1 MIDASRVTESVVTAA
16 GAVTPALLVMDI
28 SDLNWP
34 AIALAS
40 IVAGVA
46 GLVASVSA
54 GIRAPEETRYTW
66 RMAVVDFAVG
76 ATAGMLM
83 FALASS
89 QELSGEL
96 KLALMVASGWS
107 GQWAL
112 DRGKRLISRVF
123 PS

>member
-1 MIDASRVTESVVTAA
+1 MTVSSRAAEAVVTAA
-16 GAVTPALLVMDI
+16 GSVTPGLLVMDI
-28 SDLNWP
+28 SDLNWV
-34 AIALAS
+34 AIGLAS
-40 IVAGVA
+40 VVAGVA
-46 GLVASVSA
+46 GLVASLSA
-54 GIRAPEETRYTW
+54 GIRDPEGTRYTW
-66 RMAVVDFAVG
+66 GMAVIDFAVG
-76 ATAGMLM
+76 ATAGILT

-89 QELSGEL
+89 QGLSGEL